1 MKTLFLSH
9 AAALGGAELYLL
21 DYLTHYHREGKVV
34 LFAEGAFAD
43 SLRATGA
50 EVEVFAAPGDLLAVA
65 RDTPGRRGGG
75 VAGGVLALAR
85 RLAREASGFD
95 LLFANSQKAF
105 VVGALAAL
113 FARRP
118 IVWCLHDI
126 LNAEHFSATNRRL
139 VVSLA
144 NLTGA
149 LVVANSRAT
158 ADAFV
163 RSGGRAARVRVV
175 YNGID
180 VDAFRRPLEPAAGR
194 AALRGELG
202 VGNAPLVGLFS
213 RLSPWKGQHVLL
225 NALAELP
232 GTHAVLVGDALFG
245 EDAYA
250 ASLRAQARGLGLE
263 ARVHFLGF
271 RRDIPE
277 LMREVDVVAHTSTAA
292 EPFGRV
298 IVEGMLA
305 GRPVVATRGGAV
317 CELVEEGVT
326 GLTVSPGD
334 APGLAAAVRALLA
347 EPERVAAMTAAARQ
361 AATRFSLPVMA
372 ADLSRCL
379 AEAAAPAGEAPDYEP
394 QVA

>member
-21 DYLTHYHREGKVV
+21 DYLSHSHREGKVA

-43 SLRATGA
+43 ALRAAGVD
-50 EVEVFAAPGDLLAVA
+50 VEVFAAPGDLLAVA

-85 RLAREASGFD
+85 RLAREAGGFD

-126 LNAEHFSATNRRL
+126 LSAEHFSAANRRL

-180 VDAFRRPLEPAAGR
+180 VDAFREPLEPAAGR

-202 VGNAPLVGLFS
+202 VGGAPLVGLFS
-213 RLSPWKGQHVLL
+213 RLSAWKGQHVLL
-225 NALAELP
+225 EALAELP

-250 ASLRAQARGLGLE
+250 ASLRAQAERLGIT

-317 CELVEEGVT
+317 AELVTEGVT

-334 APGLAAAVRALLA
+334 APGLAAAVRTLLA
-347 EPERVAAMTAAARQ
+347 DPERAAVMTAAARL
-361 AATRFSLPVMA
+361 AAARFSLPVMA

-379 AEAAAPAGEAPDYEP
+379 AEVAAPAGDAPDYEP
-394 QVA
+394 RVA